1 MSDLSDFFKLVS
13 EHPES
18 VVEYNQTATGVGT
31 TLFEDFM
38 SGYAAGDSQNVNK
51 PAATSSNIQTGPTSK
66 KNFLS
71 QNYDSTDS
79 EIFSVGVT
87 NIGSNS
93 TNVGVSL
100 RWKEIY

>member
-1 MSDLSDFFKLVS
+1 
-13 EHPES
+13 
-18 VVEYNQTATGVGT
+18 
-31 TLFEDFM
+31 M
-38 SGYAAGDSQNVNK
+38 SGYASGDSQNINK
-51 PAATSSNIQTGPTSK
+51 PSATSSNIQSGPTSK

-71 QNYDSTDS
+71 QNYDSTNS
-79 EIFSVGVT
+79 EIFSVIVT